1 VTRDIV
7 YTRYSRSGV
16 VLQSD
21 LNPGMDIQVE
31 NYDVL
36 KYKLDTNVDEDV
48 FRVDLSRRRGRA

>member
-1 VTRDIV
+1 M

-21 LNPGMDIQVE
+21 LNPGMDIQVK

-36 KYKLDTNVDEDV
+36 KNKLDTNVDEDV
-48 FRVDLSRRRGRA
+48 FRVDLSRRRGRT